1 MMKIA
6 AILTSA
12 AIACAPVACPVQ
24 ENFAARCAAAR
35 IDCVQNVCMPCPTQN
50 ACSGYDDLFDAP
62 AQGPSESQ
70 QPDDS
75 GSESARLN
83 EYARQVIDLVNQ
95 ERAAAG
101 LADLK
106 TDAALCAAAQVRAQ
120 EIAQSFSHTRP
131 DGTKGFTVLKERGI
145 VYVACGENIAKDSIT
160 PRRVMEGWMNSAGHR
175 KNILNA
181 NFTSIGVGYYLDAAG
196 TAHWVQLFTA

>member
-50 ACSGYDDLFDAP
+50 ACSGYDDLFDVP
-62 AQGPSESQ
+62 AQVPSESQ

-75 GSESARLN
+75 GSESARLS

-131 DGTKGFTVLKERGI
+131 DGTNGFTVLKERGI
-145 VYVACGENIAKDSIT
+145 VYVACGENIAKGSIT

-181 NFTSIGVGYYLDAAG
+181 NLHPSA
-196 TAHWVQLFTA
+196 

>member
-12 AIACAPVACPVQ
+12 AVVCAPITCPAQ
-24 ENFAARCAAAR
+24 ENFAAQCAAAR
-35 IDCVQNVCMPCPTQN
+35 IDCVQNVCTPCPTQTV
-50 ACSGYDDLFDAP
+50 CSGYDDFFDVP
-62 AQGPSESQ
+62 AQTPSESQ
-70 QPDDS
+70 QPEGS
-75 GSESARLN
+75 GSESAQLS

-101 LADLK
+101 LTELK

-131 DGTKGFTVLKERGI
+131 DGTSGFTVLKEQGI
-145 VYVACGENIAKDSIT
+145 AYVACGENIAKGSIT
-160 PRRVMEGWMNSAGHR
+160 PQRVMKGWMNSEGHR